1 MLVSEALKARKS
13 VRAFLDKP
21 VANDKIMAIMEAVR
35 HTPSGTNTQ
44 PWQIAVVS
52 GESKRQLDAKLL
64 QAFTSG
70 VEKNMDYKYYPPK
83 LPREMQV
90 RRIDCGMRMYET
102 LQITRQDT
110 EKRLEQWGKN
120 YSAFGAPVVLYFF
133 LPRQVEAG
141 SILDCGMMMQS
152 VMLAATEQGLATCPQ
167 AALAEYPDI
176 VREFLGAYDDSIL
189 ICGMALGYADNTA
202 PINNYLTPRE
212 EVNQFAKFFE

>member
-13 VRAFLDKP
+13 VREFLDMDVP
-21 VANDKIMAIMEAVR
+21 QDKVMAILEAVR

-44 PWQIAVVS
+44 PWQVAVVS
-52 GESKRQLDAKLL
+52 GESKRLLDAKLL
-64 QAFTSG
+64 DAFKRG
-70 VEKNMDYKYYPPK
+70 VAKKMDYQYYPPK

-90 RRIDCGMRMYET
+90 RRIDCGMRMYDT

-133 LPRQVEAG
+133 VPAKVEAG
-141 SILDCGMMMQS
+141 SILDCGMIMQS
-152 VMLAATEQGLATCPQ
+152 VMLMATEVGLATCPQ

-176 VREFLGAYDDSIL
+176 VKEHLGGYDESIL
-189 ICGMALGYADNTA
+189 LCGMALGYEDTSAA
-202 PINNYLTPRE
+202 INNYRTPRE
-212 EVNQFAKFFE
+212 EVNQFANFFN